1 MQKGDDDMSVS
12 IRMNEEER
20 NPAENHAEE
29 NGFLA
34 SESTKPSLFEKIED
48 ECDRALYDEAYGEYL
63 KSGRKSR
70 PVEEL
75 FKELNV

>member
-1 MQKGDDDMSVS
+1 MSVS

-20 NPAENHAEE
+20 NPAESYAEE
-29 NGFLA
+29 NDFFV

-48 ECDRALYDEAYGEYL
+48 ECDRALYDEAYEEYL

-75 FKELNV
+75 FKELNL